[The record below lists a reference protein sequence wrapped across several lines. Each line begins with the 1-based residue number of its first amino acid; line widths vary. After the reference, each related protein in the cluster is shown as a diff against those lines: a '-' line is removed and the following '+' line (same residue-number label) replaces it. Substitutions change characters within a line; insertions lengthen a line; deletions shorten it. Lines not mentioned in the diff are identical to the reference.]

1 MLEIRICSC
10 TSARPCCSECC
21 RFETIDF
28 YAQVRHAAQQC
39 LEALFG
45 GLRSSKAELQAFWSS
60 EAGIQDLA
68 YVTQLLLAAANAEA
82 LAGHTGS
89 KAVRVTALRAV
100 CNVLEAVNDPQP
112 LSYLLPGL
120 VGGLSKAILAG
131 EQNRL
136 LWHSILHLTMLLQ
149 TSRLEESL
157 QWHLLDVNDALSTT
171 PLNHQYERAAHM
183 HVSQPL
189 QQQGGV

>member
-1 MLEIRICSC
+1 M
-10 TSARPCCSECC
+10 
-21 RFETIDF
+21 
-28 YAQVRHAAQQC
+28 RHAAQQC

-45 GLRSSKAELQAFWSS
+45 GLRSSKAELQSFWST

-82 LAGHTGS
+82 MAGPTGS

-100 CNVLEAVNDPQP
+100 CNVLEAVKDPQP

-131 EQNRL
+131 EQPE
-136 LWHSILHLTMLLQ
+136 WHSAKQCL
-149 TSRLEESL
+149 
-157 QWHLLDVNDALSTT
+157 AL
-171 PLNHQYERAAHM
+171 
-183 HVSQPL
+183 
-189 QQQGGV
+189 